1 MTLSVMLLVVGNS
14 HLSKLFL
21 GMRDIGGPLGVVH
34 LRRDPLLDLLGDEEE
49 GGGVGVL
56 AHLHMIMKMTMVK
69 MTMVM
74 MTTAMVM
81 VIGIESSPP
90 SARSWFQACRPKSP
104 EQEKW
109 LEFQRHLENVL
120 LCGGGLES

>member
-1 MTLSVMLLVVGNS
+1 MLVVENY

-21 GMRDIGGPLGVVH
+21 RMRDIGGPLGVVH

-56 AHLHMIMKMTMVK
+56 AHLHMMISMTMVK
-69 MTMVM
+69 MMMSMMMVK

-81 VIGIESSPP
+81 MIGIESSPTFSSILVP
-90 SARSWFQACRPKSP
+90 GMST
-104 EQEKW
+104 
-109 LEFQRHLENVL
+109 
-120 LCGGGLES
+120 

>member
-1 MTLSVMLLVVGNS
+1 MLVVGNY

-21 GMRDIGGPLGVVH
+21 GMRNIGGPLGVVH

-56 AHLHMIMKMTMVK
+56 AHLHMMISMMMVK

-74 MTTAMVM
+74 MMM
-81 VIGIESSPP
+81 IGIESSLTFNSILVPGM
-90 SARSWFQACRPKSP
+90 ST
-104 EQEKW
+104 
-109 LEFQRHLENVL
+109 
-120 LCGGGLES
+120 

>member
-1 MTLSVMLLVVGNS
+1 MLVVENY

-56 AHLHMIMKMTMVK
+56 AHLHMMISMTMVK
-69 MTMVM
+69 MTRAMVM
-74 MTTAMVM
+74 M
-81 VIGIESSPP
+81 IGIESSPTFSSILVP
-90 SARSWFQACRPKSP
+90 GMST
-104 EQEKW
+104 
-109 LEFQRHLENVL
+109 
-120 LCGGGLES
+120 